1 MVKAHMFRRLNE
13 SISRFMYGRYGYDKL
28 NMTLLITGLAIT
40 LLGNFTRLAV
50 LTTLAWIP
58 LILFLYRMFSRN
70 VARRRQ
76 ENQKFLQFFTRL
88 RDRQNRYF
96 SCPQCRQTVRVP
108 RGRGKISIR
117 CPKCGKQFIKKT

>member
-1 MVKAHMFRRLNE
+1 MFRRLNE